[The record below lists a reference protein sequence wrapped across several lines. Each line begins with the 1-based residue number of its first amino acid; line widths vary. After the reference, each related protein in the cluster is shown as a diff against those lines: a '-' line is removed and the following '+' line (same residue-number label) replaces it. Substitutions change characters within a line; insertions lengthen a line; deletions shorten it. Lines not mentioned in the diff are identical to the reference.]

1 MSDPQNHDVS
11 RETMDLLRRYQA
23 LVEKWNP
30 TINLVSKRDLPLVW
44 SRHILDSLQ
53 VPKTIGSYDSW
64 LDVGSGGGFPGIVVA
79 ICALATNPDANHV
92 LIESDLRKCTFLRTV
107 IRELGLKATVINDR
121 IETVEP
127 IGADVVSARALAR
140 LDVLCGFASHHLK
153 AGGKA
158 IFLKGKSAQEEIE
171 QAKLNW
177 NFKLMQVPSTTEQ
190 EASLLVLEEI
200 ERV

>member
-11 RETMDLLRRYQA
+11 RETMDLLRRYRA

-79 ICALATNPDANHV
+79 ICALDTNPDANHV

-153 AGGKA
+153 EGGKA

-177 NFKLMQVPSTTEQ
+177 NFKLMQVPSTTEL